1 MNTVVT
7 EFDKETVKPS
17 MLDGL
22 AVAVESQVSLAV
34 ERGITRIKRNSLVN
48 DLIQMLFI
56 NVLGATSTAIG
67 ESLVID
73 TLCCRIAITIHG
85 FNHTSILISGN
96 DELSPPIE
104 IITKSTGFTVNGNNF
119 EMQSLI
125 VMVTSLLL
133 KNAPDSS
140 DHVVEV
146 ITQP

>member
-1 MNTVVT
+1 MNTVVS
-7 EFDKETVKPS
+7 EFDKDTVKQS
-17 MLDGL
+17 MLDDL
-22 AVAVESQVSLAV
+22 AVVVTSQVSLAV
-34 ERGITRIKRNSLVN
+34 ERGITRIKRNALVN

-56 NVLGATSTAIG
+56 NALSTSSVTVG

-73 TLCCRIAITIHG
+73 TLCCRISITVHG
-85 FNHTSILISGN
+85 LNHTTILISGN

-133 KNAPDSS
+133 KNSPDS
-140 DHVVEV
+140 DQVVEV

>member
-22 AVAVESQVSLAV
+22 AVAVVSQVSLAV
-34 ERGITRIKRNSLVN
+34 ERDITRIKRNSLVN

>member
-7 EFDKETVKPS
+7 EFDKEPVKQS

-22 AVAVESQVSLAV
+22 AVAVASQVSMAV

-48 DLIQMLFI
+48 ELVEMLFTS
-56 NVLGATSTAIG
+56 VLSASSTAIG

-73 TLCCRIAITIHG
+73 TLCCRMEITIHG
-85 FNHTSILISGN
+85 FNHTTILISGN

-119 EMQSLI
+119 EMQSLV

-133 KNAPDSS
+133 KNSQDL
-140 DHVVEV
+140 DCQTVEV
-146 ITQP
+146 IKS

>member
-22 AVAVESQVSLAV
+22 AVAVVSQVSLAV

-85 FNHTSILISGN
+85 FNHTSILISRN
-96 DELSPPIE
+96 DKISPPIE

>member
-22 AVAVESQVSLAV
+22 AVAVVSQVSLAV

-56 NVLGATSTAIG
+56 NVLGATSTTIG

>member
-1 MNTVVT
+1 MNTIVT
-7 EFDKETVKPS
+7 EFDKEPVKQS

-22 AVAVESQVSLAV
+22 AVAVASQVSLAV

-48 DLIQMLFI
+48 ELVEMLFTS
-56 NVLGATSTAIG
+56 VLRASSTAIG

-73 TLCCRIAITIHG
+73 TLCCRMEITIHG
-85 FNHTSILISGN
+85 FNHTTILISGN

-119 EMQSLI
+119 EMQSLV

-133 KNAPDSS
+133 KNSQDL
-140 DHVVEV
+140 DCQTVEV
-146 ITQP
+146 IKS

>member
-1 MNTVVT
+1 MNTVVN
-7 EFDKETVKPS
+7 EFDKDTVKQS

-22 AVAVESQVSLAV
+22 AVAVASQVSLAV

-48 DLIQMLFI
+48 ELVEMLFTS
-56 NVLGATSTAIG
+56 VLSASSTTIG

-73 TLCCRIAITIHG
+73 TLCCRVAITIHG
-85 FNHTSILISGN
+85 FNHTTILISGN

-119 EMQSLI
+119 EMQSLV

-133 KNAPDSS
+133 KNSQDL
-140 DHVVEV
+140 DCQTVEV
-146 ITQP
+146 IKS